1 MVSPEEQQD
10 MILRLF
16 FSFGVFAAGY
26 YLGRE
31 VGRHEPVRR
40 ELERGRSSG
49 LSEEIGRA
57 RSVPTQGGSFSGK
70 GAGEPGRKTTKPSNL
85 H

>member
-1 MVSPEEQQD
+1 
-10 MILRLF
+10 MIFRLF

-49 LSEEIGRA
+49 VSEEIGRTRA
-57 RSVPTQGGSFSGK
+57 VPTHNASFPGESGE
-70 GAGEPGRKTTKPSNL
+70 EPGTKTTKPSDL